1 MNQTNE
7 KKYDTI
13 SSISESSFIPH
24 PKVGEEVDF
33 TVKGFLKTKDTIRMG
48 KDGKKFDIKLSSADF
63 GVEIDDITGKTYTVP
78 SWEELKRIL
87 QIFQKLNNE
96 SGAGVRLKIK
106 HIADGQ
112 KSKNIQ
118 AYEVYTYFDD
128 TWNRLDK
135 NNDWVE
141 I

>member
-24 PKVGEEVDF
+24 PKVGEEVEF
-33 TVKGFLKTKDTIRMG
+33 TVKGFIKTKDTVRVG

-96 SGAGVRLKIK
+96 RGAGIRLKIK

-118 AYEVYTYFDD
+118 AYEVYTFIEGA
-128 TWNRLDK
+128 WKKLDE
-135 NNDWVE
+135 NNNWVE
-141 I
+141 